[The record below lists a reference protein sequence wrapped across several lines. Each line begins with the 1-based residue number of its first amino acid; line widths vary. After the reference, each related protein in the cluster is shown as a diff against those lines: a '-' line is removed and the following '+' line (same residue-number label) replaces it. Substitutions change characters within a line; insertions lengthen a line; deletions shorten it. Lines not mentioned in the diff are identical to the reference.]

1 MSRKRKAVSFLYGK
15 NQSAVRRNSG
25 FPTCCFAQSVFVN
38 LAVAGNH
45 GPIGFFYF
53 YGLCLV
59 AAVEY
64 QLYFLILLYY
74 YSVLILKALI

>member
-1 MSRKRKAVSFLYGK
+1 MSRKRKAVSFFYGK

-53 YGLCLV
+53 YGL
-59 AAVEY
+59 
-64 QLYFLILLYY
+64 LLDV
-74 YSVLILKALI
+74 SGVDIVTEIVITLF